1 MKIALAQL
9 NYHIGNFEE
18 NSKKI
23 IDKILQSKKEGADLV
38 IFSELCV
45 CGYPPQDFLEK
56 KEFIKRCNASIKRI
70 ADICENIA
78 AVIGGPVINEYSKG
92 KNLFNAAFFLK
103 NKKIEYIQNKTLLP
117 TYDIFDEYR
126 YFEPNTNFNI
136 VNYKDYKIAITICE
150 DLWYQQPV
158 DDAFNKS
165 KLYTISPMKE
175 LMRFNPDF
183 VINIAASPYSHN
195 KEWVKHNVLIN
206 NAKQFKLPVFYL
218 NQIGANTELIFDGA
232 SMVINR
238 NGDIVERLKQF
249 EEDYKIIDFN
259 KIDDRKVIKINIE
272 NNIIEKIHNAII
284 LGIKDYFQKS
294 GLKTAVI
301 GLSGGI
307 DSAVTLVLASK
318 ALGSENVRVLLMPS
332 KYSSQDSLIDAK
344 NLAKNLKVKYD
355 IINIEPL
362 NELFNKSLLPLF
374 AGLPE
379 DIAEENIQ
387 SRTRGTLLMAVSNKF
402 GDILLNT
409 SNKSEI
415 AVGYGTLYGDMSGG
429 LSVLGDVY
437 KTKVFELAKFINKE
451 KEIIPNNILIKPPSA
466 ELKPD
471 QKDTDALPEYDILDQ
486 ILFNYIEFQKSI
498 EEIISMGIDKELV
511 KKVIRMV
518 NTNEYKRFQTPPIL
532 RVTSKGFGTGR
543 RIPLVAKFD

>member
-1 MKIALAQL
+1 
-9 NYHIGNFEE
+9 
-18 NSKKI
+18 
-23 IDKILQSKKEGADLV
+23 
-38 IFSELCV
+38 
-45 CGYPPQDFLEK
+45 YPPQDFLEK
-56 KEFIKRCNASIKRI
+56 KEFIKKCNIVINKI
-70 ADICENIA
+70 AEVCDNIA

-165 KLYTISPMKE
+165 KLYSISPMKE
-175 LMRFNPDF
+175 LMKYNPDF

-206 NAKQFKLPVFYL
+206 NAKQYKLPVFYV
-218 NQIGANTELIFDGA
+218 NQVGANTELIFDGA
-232 SMVINR
+232 SMVINK
-238 NGDIVERLKQF
+238 NGEIVERFKQF
-249 EEDYKIIDFN
+249 EEDYQIIDFDKINN
-259 KIDDRKVIKINIE
+259 KLVIEINIE
-272 NNIIEKIHNAII
+272 ENKIEKIHNAII

-307 DSAVTLVLASK
+307 DSAVTLVLATR

-332 KYSSQDSLIDAK
+332 KYSSEHSLIDAK
-344 NLAKNLKVKYD
+344 NLANNLNVKYD

-437 KTKVFELAKFINKE
+437 KTKVFELAKYINKE
-451 KEIIPNNILIKPPSA
+451 KEIIPDNIIKKPPSA

-471 QKDTDALPEYDILDQ
+471 QKDTDSLPEYDILDQ
-486 ILFNYIEFQKSI
+486 ILFNYIELQKSN
-498 EEIISMGIDKELV
+498 EEIISLGFDKDLV
-511 KKVIRMV
+511 NKVIRMV